1 MATIKYYPEDVLV
14 EKFQSSEFGWLEYVN
29 HHSKQWQD
37 EFEAFCKARSLQI
50 GEDSAEKFVNY
61 KGFLLETAIAEGN
74 A

>member
-1 MATIKYYPEDVLV
+1 MATVKYYPEDVLV
-14 EKFQSSEFGWLEYVN
+14 EKFQSGEFGWLDYVN

-37 EFEAFCKARSLQI
+37 EFEAFCKVRNLVI
-50 GEDSAEKFVNY
+50 DENSAEQFVNY